1 MKAEDL
7 LSLPWKHVE
16 DWSDLS
22 ASAEDARSIVCKVRE
37 ADVNLFVDWICE
49 RIAQKTKIPKDEVEE
64 VLKKKNR
71 KFYSLK
77 EKMFPRA
84 YSSFKKGDEE
94 LIELER
100 ALMIPRIKNTED
112 NLSRCIKLFGSLSFE
127 EKELFEQNIYGVKKL
142 NIFDEEDS

>member
-22 ASAEDARSIVCKVRE
+22 ASAEDARSIVCKVHE

-49 RIAQKTKIPKDEVEE
+49 RIAQKTKIPEDEVAE
-64 VLKKKNR
+64 VLKRKNR

-77 EKMFPRA
+77 EKLFFHS
-84 YSSFKKGDEE
+84 YSFRKEDEE

-112 NLSRCIKLFGSLSFE
+112 NLSRCIKLYESLSFE
-127 EKELFEQNIYGVKKL
+127 EKELFEQKIYEGKKS
-142 NIFDEEDS
+142 NIFD